1 MSDFESITAV
11 TECSLLVAFT
21 DLTGFARMARQVSPR
36 DLWATLSEHYIM
48 VGDLVPQAGGKVVKF
63 MGDGSLLV
71 FPEDKVDVGV
81 RCLKQFK
88 AETDKWFEEKG
99 LACRLK
105 VAAHFGPLL
114 CGPIGTRQE
123 QRFDVSG
130 LTVMTAA
137 TLGSYS
143 FAITP
148 QVFRKLTPETRKLF
162 KKHTPPI
169 RYIPVESKHVD
180 G

>member
-1 MSDFESITAV
+1 MSDLDSITSV
-11 TECSLLVAFT
+11 TKRNLLVAFT
-21 DLTGFARMARQVSPR
+21 DLSGFAKMARQVSDR
-36 DLWATLSEHYIM
+36 DLWNTLSEHYFL
-48 VGDLVPQAGGKVVKF
+48 VGDIVAKAGGKVVKF

-71 FPEDKVDVGV
+71 FPEESLDAGV
-81 RCLKQFK
+81 HSLKQLK
-88 AETDKWFEEKG
+88 AETDRWFTDRG

-105 VAAHFGPLL
+105 VAAHVGPVL

-137 TLGSYS
+137 TLGAQP

-148 QVFRKLTPETRKLF
+148 QVFRKLRPETRKLF

-169 RYIPVESKHVD
+169 RYIPVESKHTNP
-180 G
+180 